1 MQSVLVV
8 DDEPTV
14 RDLMCDILELE
25 DYRTAGVGSG
35 AHALRAFSE
44 FNPDLVMLDVMMPGM
59 TGLEVLRALREE
71 SEGETLPVILV
82 SAVKDDRQAWE
93 AWKSGA
99 SMFIAKPF
107 SPDYLL
113 SWVERLLSESKNVDS
128 GMSCEDRF
136 STT

>member
-25 DYRTAGVGSG
+25 DYRTVGVSSG

-44 FNPDLVMLDVMMPGM
+44 FHPDLVMLDVMMPGM

-71 SEGETLPVILV
+71 REGEKLPVILV
-82 SAVKDDRQAWE
+82 SAVEDDQQAWE

-113 SWVERLLSESKNVDS
+113 SWVERLLAETANTTTRT
-128 GMSCEDRF
+128 SCEERF
-136 STT
+136 AVT